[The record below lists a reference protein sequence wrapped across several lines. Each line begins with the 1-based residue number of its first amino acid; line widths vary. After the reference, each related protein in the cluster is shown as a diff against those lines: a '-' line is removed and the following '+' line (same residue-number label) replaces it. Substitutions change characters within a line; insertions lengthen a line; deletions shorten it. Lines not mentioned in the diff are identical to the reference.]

1 MKKKMLLRML
11 GGALCA
17 AMLFSGCGKGNDAA
31 GQEENVTEEETG
43 AGSADEGKEETEA
56 APEQES
62 APEEAEADAVP
73 LPFDFNAAAAD
84 ADRMLREAQEQYD
97 AGDYTPLD
105 ESVKYNVLWLGF
117 THVTYDDLDFRMTD
131 FDREYLEAVALN
143 YEKSV
148 ESITDNNIDIT
159 VELHFVDDVTE
170 LTQCDGDDWLYLA
183 QETVQP
189 FIDQYAAGK
198 EFDTVL
204 TTVQTAG
211 EENVERNEDKDGYG
225 INYVMLGLETAGLSS
240 ARGYSTFDLQTPVE
254 GTYPLED
261 PAVPSL
267 SATAVAVHEWMHQ
280 LEYLGTM
287 LDIEYPNTHAYMG
300 PSQFPGYKE
309 YISGEN
315 DYDFF
320 EFYKLVLTG
329 KLPYDDGTGEQLVGI
344 YPKMWPLIKGNVY
357 NLGEF
362 TIEAADGSGY
372 LCGSEEDPTLTLG
385 SDPCVWS
392 IRYSADERFVLT
404 PKELP
409 DKLVDLGNAWDQEGN
424 TIGLWIYTGYAE
436 AQSWHLVDNKDGSC
450 SIQTPYESGRVLTAI
465 KGELC
470 QLCTMDE
477 ADGVQKWIIKP
488 AK

>member
-1 MKKKMLLRML
+1 MMIRML

-17 AMLFSGCGKGNDAA
+17 AMLISGCGKEKDA
-31 GQEENVTEEETG
+31 GKEDTNVSEEETG
-43 AGSADEGKEETEA
+43 TGSEDTGKEEAEPA
-56 APEQES
+56 NEQDNSEK
-62 APEEAEADAVP
+62 EAESSAVP
-73 LPFDFNAAAAD
+73 LPYDFSAAAAN
-84 ADRMLREAQEQYD
+84 ADRLLEDALEQYNS
-97 AGDYTPLD
+97 GDYTPLS

-117 THVTYDDLDFRMTD
+117 THVTYEDLDFQMTD

-148 ESITDNNIDIT
+148 ENITDNNIDIT
-159 VELHFVDDVTE
+159 VELHFIDDVTE
-170 LTQCDGDDWLYLA
+170 LTQYTGADWLYLA

-189 FIDQYAAGK
+189 VIDQYAAGK

-211 EENVERNEDKDGYG
+211 EENDARNEDKDGFG

-240 ARGYSTFDLQTPVE
+240 ARGYSTFNLMEPAE

-261 PAVPSL
+261 PTIPSL

-280 LEYLGTM
+280 LEYMGT
-287 LDIEYPNTHAYMG
+287 LLNIDYPNTHAYMG
-300 PSQFPGYKE
+300 PSQFPGYQE
-309 YISGEN
+309 YIAGEN

-329 KLPYDDGTGEQLVGI
+329 KLPYDNGSGVKYVGM
-344 YPKMWPLIKGNVY
+344 YPKMWPLIKSNIY
-357 NLGEF
+357 NLGDF

-372 LCGSEEDPTLTLG
+372 LSGKETDPTLSLD
-385 SDPCVWS
+385 SDPCVWN

-404 PKELP
+404 PKALP
-409 DKLVDLGNAWDQEGN
+409 DKLVDLGNAWDMEGN
-424 TIGLWIYTGYAE
+424 TISLWIYTGYAE

-450 SIQTPYESGRVLTAI
+450 SIQTPYESGRVLTAT
-465 KGELC
+465 KGVLPT
-470 QLCTMDE
+470 LCTMGE
-477 ADGVQKWIIKP
+477 AEGAQKWIIKP
-488 AK
+488 VE

>member
-1 MKKKMLLRML
+1 
-11 GGALCA
+11 
-17 AMLFSGCGKGNDAA
+17 MLFGGCGKGNDAA
-31 GQEENVTEEETG
+31 QADNVPEEETG
-43 AGSADEGKEETEA
+43 AGSEEAGDEEKSDTA
-56 APEQES
+56 AEQES

-73 LPFDFNAAAAD
+73 LPFDFNGAAANAD
-84 ADRMLREAQEQYD
+84 SMLKEALEQYQ
-97 AGDYTPLD
+97 AGDYTPLS

-117 THVTYDDLDFRMTD
+117 THVTYEDLDFQMTD
-131 FDREYLEAVALN
+131 LDREYLEAVALN
-143 YEKSV
+143 FEKSV

-159 VELHFVDDVTE
+159 VELHFVDDATE
-170 LTQCDGDDWLYLA
+170 LTQADGADWLYLA

-189 FIDQYAAGK
+189 VIDQYAAGK
-198 EFDTVL
+198 GFDTVL

-211 EENVERNEDKDGYG
+211 DENVERNEDKDGFG

-240 ARGYSTFDLQTPVE
+240 ARGYSTFDLQLPAD

-261 PAVPSL
+261 PAIPSL

-280 LEYLGTM
+280 LEYMGT
-287 LDIEYPNTHAYMG
+287 LLNIEYPNTHAYMG

-329 KLPYDDGTGEQLVGI
+329 KLPYDDGTGEKLVGM

-372 LCGSEEDPTLTLG
+372 LSGKETDPTLSLD
-385 SDPCVWS
+385 SDPCVWN
-392 IRYSADERFVLT
+392 IRYSADDRFVLT
-404 PKELP
+404 PKALP
-409 DKLVDLGNAWDQEGN
+409 DKLIDLGNAWDTEGN
-424 TIGLWIYTGYAE
+424 TISLWIYTGYAE

-450 SIQTPYESGRVLTAI
+450 SIQTPYESGRVLTAK

-477 ADGVQKWIIKP
+477 ADGVQKWIIRP
-488 AK
+488 AE